1 MRRIAACVALV
12 LLAACQ
18 QEPAAP
24 KPAQT
29 TAAAASNAPRPGRY
43 RVTMQVKAVRFP
55 GMTERVA
62 RQASTLF
69 GGTGQ
74 VSEFCLTTEQAKLG
88 REAFFRRQV
97 QGDCRYDRFTAEGDK
112 LDAVLVCQT
121 GKGMSARSELTG
133 SFTPTASQVAIRT
146 TSEVPGSPGGGM
158 VMDAEVVTE
167 RMGDCT

>member
-74 VSEFCLTTEQAKLG
+74 VSEFCLTTEQANQG

-97 QGDCRYDRFTAEGDK
+97 QGDCRYDRFTAKGDK
-112 LDAVLVCQT
+112 LDAVLICQT

-133 SFTPTASQVAIRT
+133 SFTPTASRLPFAPLARYRAAPVGAW
-146 TSEVPGSPGGGM
+146 
-158 VMDAEVVTE
+158 
-167 RMGDCT
+167 